1 MSKLTKKLLD
11 FLFVI
16 VVNTIILYAIYR
28 TLST

>member
-16 VVNTIILYAIYR
+16 VVNMIILYAIYR

>member
-16 VVNTIILYAIYR
+16 VVNTIIIYAIYR

>member
-1 MSKLTKKLLD
+1 MSKLTKKILD

>member
-16 VVNTIILYAIYR
+16 VFNTIILYAIYR